1 MKKKYRTPK
10 VINMSD
16 EMNNGVPGALIMR
29 PALFLARAVAKAAK
43 GHIDL
48 AAGADAPKTLQI
60 RR

>member
-10 VINMSD
+10 VVNMP
-16 EMNNGVPGALIMR
+16 EEINNGVPAVVGAALI
-29 PALFLARAVAKAAK
+29 FARAMAKADK

-48 AAGADAPKTLQI
+48 AAGADEPKTLQI